1 MPQSRSAWR
10 LVQCFARDHDRIGE
24 PANIENPGSFLS
36 SRQIDR
42 NVRHRVPGIMNADEE
57 QQQCGKADDEET
69 LMSIVL
75 DPERSSNHKSIGKH
89 RQTVMPEPIF
99 KDESIRRQSTR

>member
-42 NVRHRVPGIMNADEE
+42 NVRHCVQGILNAAEK
-57 QQQCGKADDEET
+57 QQQYGKAGAKET
-69 LMSIVL
+69 LLSIVL
-75 DPERSSNHKSIGKH
+75 DPERSSNHTNVASQ
-89 RQTVMPEPIF
+89 RETDMPGPTF
-99 KDESIRRQSTR
+99 RYVP